1 MNQLTGFFL
10 ASLIGLGVLTQVLPE
25 TAALSTQASA
35 NYAAAQLHTF
45 SKASENYINN
55 NYATLVAATAGGVQA
70 VTAPMIVT
78 EGSLDPS
85 FVNTNIFDQTHRLLI
100 RQSTPGSLEGLVAT
114 CGGDTIDP
122 NELARISK
130 LGGPDAGLISPL
142 DPNNAL
148 GAGGHWTMDL
158 SNYTHA
164 SCALEVGH
172 LTSLITASS
181 AADVSPYLH
190 RNAHPDAAANTMFT
204 TLLMDGNDI
213 SNTDNLDVNTINN
226 ADGNVRINDTLEV
239 TGSISNPSGNVTF
252 NDTVDVQSDL
262 WADRLRDRQNG
273 NYYVDPASVTVLNDV
288 RGAIFRDQNN
298 TGFYLD
304 PNSASILND
313 VRASIFYDRNNTG
326 YYVDPASTSNTNHM
340 NAQRLYSHGETYSQ
354 LYRPTTLFAENSGCS
369 QTYAI
374 AVSTANDVVICKGG
388 TWKRVGSRSLTSA
401 LTSIPANSTYS
412 IPTDGFVYVQANTGC
427 TYSYQNITISG
438 VLRGSQKAYAPGGS
452 LSYGTFPVR
461 AGDWIRVDNTF
472 GCNPSFIYYQRY
484 G

>member
-35 NYAAAQLHTF
+35 NYAAAQLHIF
-45 SKASENYINN
+45 SKASENYINS

-70 VTAPMIVT
+70 VTAPMIVA

-85 FVNTNIFDQTHRLLI
+85 FVDTNFFDQTHRLLI
-100 RQSTPGSLEGLVAT
+100 RQSSPGALEGFVAT

-122 NELARISK
+122 AELARISK
-130 LGGPDAGLISPL
+130 LAGPNAGLISPL
-142 DPNNAL
+142 DTDNAL

-190 RNAHPDAAANTMFT
+190 RNTHPDASANTMFT

-262 WADRLRDRQNG
+262 WADRFRDRQNG
-273 NYYVDPASVTVLNDV
+273 NYYVDPSSVTVLNDV

-298 TGFYLD
+298 TG
-304 PNSASILND
+304 
-313 VRASIFYDRNNTG
+313 
-326 YYVDPASTSNTNHM
+326 YYVDPASISNTNYM
-340 NAQRLYSHGETYSQ
+340 NAQRLYSYGDTYSNTF
-354 LYRPTTLFAENSGCS
+354 RPRVRYAENAGCS
-369 QTYAI
+369 EANAI
-374 AVSTANDVVICKGG
+374 AVSTATNVIICKGG
-388 TWKRVGSRSLTSA
+388 TWQRVGSRSLTSA
-401 LTSIPANSTYS
+401 LTSIPVNSNYS
-412 IPTDGFVYVQANTGC
+412 IPTDGFVYVQANNGC
-427 TYSYQNITISG
+427 TWSYQQIYING
-438 VLRGSQKAYAPGGS
+438 GYRGLLKAYAPGGS
-452 LSYGTFPVR
+452 QGYGTFPVR
-461 AGDWIRVDNTF
+461 AGDTIRVDNIY